1 LAVTAISEEY
11 TDEPAHAATLR
22 ATWTARRLPT

>member
-1 LAVTAISEEY
+1 VTAVGEEY
-11 TDEPAHAATLR
+11 THQPADPSTLR